1 MRLLGKRSLA
11 WVLRLATDVA
21 LIGFLGLMIFVLVV
35 MARQRFSEEGGERQ
49 GSVYLE
55 LKLPPEIVQPATPD
69 ITVRNFEANRL
80 RIHYRTEEREDAL
93 GLLTTF
99 VMVLIGW
106 GVFAFILWNL
116 RQILASL
123 VANQPLTLANAG
135 RFRTIGLLMLF
146 QTAFSALGHSL
157 EYLNLEPLFQVIPPR
172 GFFGLYVDHFDK
184 SDLFTAL
191 LILLLAEVFRLG
203 YQHRVDNEAVV

>member
-11 WVLRLATDVA
+11 WVLRLITEVT
-21 LIGFLGLMIFVLVV
+21 LIGFLSLLIFVLVV
-35 MARQRFSEEGGERQ
+35 MARERFSEEGGRRQ
-49 GSVYLE
+49 GTVYLE

-69 ITVRNFEANRL
+69 IAVFNFETSRS
-80 RIHYRTEEREDAL
+80 RIHYQTEEREGAL
-93 GLLTTF
+93 HLLSTF
-99 VMVLIGW
+99 VTVLIGW

-146 QTAFSALGHSL
+146 QTAFSALGHNL
-157 EYLNLEPLFQVIPPR
+157 EYLNLEPLFPLIPPR
-172 GFFGLYVDHFDK
+172 GFLGLYIDHFDK
-184 SDLFTAL
+184 SDFFTAL
-191 LILLLAEVFRLG
+191 LVLLLAEVFRLG
-203 YQHRVDNEAVV
+203 YQHRVDSEAVV